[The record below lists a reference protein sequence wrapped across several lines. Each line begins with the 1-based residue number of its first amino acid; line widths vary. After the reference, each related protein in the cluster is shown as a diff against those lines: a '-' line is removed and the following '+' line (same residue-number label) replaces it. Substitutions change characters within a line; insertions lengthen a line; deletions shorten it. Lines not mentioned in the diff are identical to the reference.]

1 MLYLREIKYICNK
14 TLYIAKIENTYWKKE
29 NNNYKHEN
37 VYIQTNIAE
46 MKQKKKTTN
55 LKNIQKSSF

>member
-46 MKQKKKTTN
+46 MK
-55 LKNIQKSSF
+55 